1 MVRFLPLPDFLAP
14 LVAGFAAVVGA
25 PHPATALVQDP
36 ATDPQCANVRVAI
49 PPELSHWSTRAP
61 LTAGNAPRNAPV
73 LGIGRAA
80 DLRLAPL
87 GEVQPRIAPGKVPPP
102 GSYAGLAMFQVT
114 RPGTYRVALGQKAWI
129 DVIRGR
135 AGIASSAHAMGPRC
149 TGIAKL
155 VDFPLR
161 PGRYVL
167 QLTGAAAQTLP
178 ATIVR
183 MK

>member
-1 MVRFLPLPDFLAP
+1 MIRFLPPTLEP
-14 LVAGFAAVVGA
+14 LVAGIAAAVGMS
-25 PHPATALVQDP
+25 HPANAAMQDP
-36 ATDPQCANVRVAI
+36 ATDPQCANVRVAF
-49 PPELSHWSTRAP
+49 PPELSRWSMRSP

-73 LGIGRAA
+73 LVVGRAA
-80 DLRLAPL
+80 DLRLASM
-87 GEVQPRIAPGKVPPP
+87 GEVQPRITPGRVPAP
-102 GSYAGLAMFQVT
+102 GSYAGLVMFQIA
-114 RPGTYRVALGQKAWI
+114 RPGTYRVALGQKAWV
-129 DVIRGR
+129 DVVRGR
-135 AGIASSAHAMGPRC
+135 AGMASSAHAMGPRC

>member
-1 MVRFLPLPDFLAP
+1 MVRFLPPMLEP
-14 LVAGFAAVVGA
+14 LVAGIAAAVGMT
-25 PHPATALVQDP
+25 HPANAAMQDP
-36 ATDPQCANVRVAI
+36 ATDPGCANVRVAI
-49 PPELSHWSTRAP
+49 PAELSHWSMRSP

-73 LGIGRAA
+73 LAIGRAA

-87 GEVQPRIAPGKVPPP
+87 GEVQPRIAPGRTPAP

-135 AGIASSAHAMGPRC
+135 AGVPSSAHTMGPRC
-149 TGIAKL
+149 TGVAKL
-155 VDFPLR
+155 VDFQLR

-167 QLTGAAAQTLP
+167 QLTGAPSQTLP

>member
-14 LVAGFAAVVGA
+14 LVAGFAAAVGA
-25 PHPATALVQDP
+25 PHPTVAPVQDP

-49 PPELSHWSTRAP
+49 PPELSHWSTRGP
-61 LTAGNAPRNAPV
+61 LTAGSAARNAPV
-73 LGIGRAA
+73 LAVGRAA
-80 DLRLAPL
+80 NLRLAPL
-87 GEVQPRIAPGKVPPP
+87 DEVQPRIAPAKVPPA
-102 GSYAGLAMFQVT
+102 GSFGGLVMFQVV

-129 DVIRGR
+129 DVVRGR
-135 AGIASSAHAMGPRC
+135 SAIASNAHNMPPRC

-161 PGRYVL
+161 PGRYVM

-183 MK
+183 VK

>member
-1 MVRFLPLPDFLAP
+1 MVRFLPSMLKP
-14 LVAGFAAVVGA
+14 LVAGIAAAVGLS
-25 PHPATALVQDP
+25 HPAAAAMQDP
-36 ATDPQCANVRVAI
+36 ATDPVCANVRVAF
-49 PPELSHWSTRAP
+49 PAELSHWSMRTP
-61 LTAGNAPRNAPV
+61 LTAGHAPRNAPV
-73 LGIGRAA
+73 LAIGRAA

-87 GEVQPRIAPGKVPPP
+87 ANVQPRIAPAKVPAP
-102 GSYAGLAMFQVT
+102 GSYAGLVMFQVI

-135 AGIASSAHAMGPRC
+135 AGVASSAHTMGPRC
-149 TGIAKL
+149 TGVAKL

-167 QLTGAAAQTLP
+167 QLTGAPTQTVA

-183 MK
+183 VK